1 MSDFEVHPIGTA
13 KRLKRLTDILS
24 RLLRDDVIGARIDD
38 YDRSCIR
45 AAEVYDRQDRY
56 IRRLERQS

>member
-13 KRLKRLTDILS
+13 KRLKRLTDLLA

-38 YDRSCIR
+38 YDRACIR

>member
-1 MSDFEVHPIGTA
+1 M
-13 KRLKRLTDILS
+13 RLKHSLIRAFNWTRAIF
-24 RLLRDDVIGARIDD
+24 RNDVIGARIDD
-38 YDRSCIR
+38 YDRACIR

>member
-1 MSDFEVHPIGTA
+1 MSDFEVHPVGTGL
-13 KRLKRLTDILS
+13 RLERLTKLLR
-24 RLLRDDVIGARIDD
+24 RLLRDDVIGAKIDD